1 MSDRPK
7 TLSVSRAAAL
17 CGVGRTTVG
26 YWIRT
31 KKLYASRLGR
41 NYTIPVEDLLFFLQ
55 NSGQRVPSELYH
67 EKSSGPIFK
76 RFQNCWQYWQGSTR
90 ARRCD
95 DCIAFKKKLHAC
107 FTAKDSGL
115 LRCSK
120 CDQCRYYL
128 ETFYSRIQ
136 FIHQINMP
144 AAVVKDFHLWGGNV
158 HCAELCEVQPKDLVG
173 MGIEKIVHASSLAK
187 VIEAVRKMALRDL
200 AFEKSCSI
208 SVNSRRGGRREIQVS
223 VFPLREPDRVF
234 LVLGAPKHF
243 NDSVQI

>member
-1 MSDRPK
+1 MSELPK
-7 TLSVSRAAAL
+7 TLSVARAAAL

-26 YWIRT
+26 YWIRS
-31 KKLYASRLGR
+31 KKLYARRLGR

-55 NSGQRVPSELYH
+55 NSNQRVPSELYH

-95 DCIAFKKKLHAC
+95 DCVAFKKKLHAC

-158 HCAELCEVQPKDLVG
+158 HCAEL
-173 MGIEKIVHASSLAK
+173 
-187 VIEAVRKMALRDL
+187 
-200 AFEKSCSI
+200 
-208 SVNSRRGGRREIQVS
+208 
-223 VFPLREPDRVF
+223 
-234 LVLGAPKHF
+234 
-243 NDSVQI
+243 